1 MRMAGIVVDLGELT
15 DFLVFA
21 KSQTYGGDGKKIV
34 LPGGT
39 KRFEPVTKGLW
50 RYEDEYRRGKSRF
63 GGRADVF
70 HDDELVW
77 HMFYHGGITSGFK
90 DDAELTKRTFDFLK
104 KVLLHSGDA
113 NSLLR
118 GSATFRDGDFEYFNN
133 TVEGDI
139 AYYKGEEEIWL
150 KNDQVYVLRFIG
162 GLIE

>member
-1 MRMAGIVVDLGELT
+1 MAGVSVDLEELT
-15 DFLVFA
+15 EFLVFA
-21 KSQTYGGDGKKIV
+21 KTRTYGGEGKKVIQ
-34 LPGGT
+34 PDGA
-39 KRFEPVTKGLW
+39 KHFEPVTSGIW
-50 RYEDEYRRGKSRF
+50 RYEDEYKRGKSRF

-70 HDDELVW
+70 HDDELIW
-77 HMFYHGGITSGFK
+77 HMFYHGGMTPEFK
-90 DDAELTKRTFDFLK
+90 NNPELTKRTFAFLK

-118 GSATFRDGDFEYFNN
+118 GPATFRDGDFEYFNN